1 MNIRNNYK
9 LLAYFNFHP
18 TWAITWA
25 SRFICDVLAHL
36 CSGFWLP
43 NYTVPE
49 LTRIRKHPVKY
60 RGYTCGPR
68 SHRNSSSSMEFV
80 HRADTAGWT
89 FPAKCSV
96 ICVTNE
102 RRQGRAT
109 PVRPSPSSSSPSF
122 FPRLLFLAPRAARS
136 SRLIHWLIH
145 FVTASFMISWPFTA
159 IFSSVHTS
167 WN

>member
-1 MNIRNNYK
+1 M
-9 LLAYFNFHP
+9 
-18 TWAITWA
+18 IT
-25 SRFICDVLAHL
+25 SRFIGAVSAHL
-36 CSGFWLP
+36 CSRLWLS
-43 NYTVPE
+43 NYMTSE
-49 LTRIRKHPVKY
+49 STRIREHPVKY

-80 HRADTAGWT
+80 HRADAAGWT

-109 PVRPSPSSSSPSF
+109 PVRPSSSSSSPSF
-122 FPRLLFLAPRAARS
+122 FPRLLFPVPRAARS

-145 FVTASFMISWPFTA
+145 FVTASFMISWSFTA
-159 IFSSVHTS
+159 IFSPVHTS

>member
-1 MNIRNNYK
+1 MLVY
-9 LLAYFNFHP
+9 Y
-18 TWAITWA
+18 TTSTTSMITWA
-25 SRFICDVLAHL
+25 LRFICDILAHL
-36 CSGFWLP
+36 CSELWLP
-43 NYTVPE
+43 NYMAPE
-49 LTRIRKHPVKY
+49 LTRIRERPVKY
-60 RGYTCGPR
+60 RGYTCGPQ
-68 SHRNSSSSMEFV
+68 SHRNSSSSMEFI

-122 FPRLLFLAPRAARS
+122 FPRFLFPAPHAARS

-145 FVTASFMISWPFTA
+145 FVTASFMISWPLTA
-159 IFSSVHTS
+159 IFSPVHTS

>member
-1 MNIRNNYK
+1 MDRIHKSKSELIVLELIRVIRYHEYRTIINCQHIS
-9 LLAYFNFHP
+9 FS
-18 TWAITWA
+18 TSMITWT
-25 SRFICDVLAHL
+25 SRFICDVSAHL

-43 NYTVPE
+43 NYMAPE

-96 ICVTNE
+96 ICV
-102 RRQGRAT
+102 
-109 PVRPSPSSSSPSF
+109 
-122 FPRLLFLAPRAARS
+122 
-136 SRLIHWLIH
+136 
-145 FVTASFMISWPFTA
+145 
-159 IFSSVHTS
+159 
-167 WN
+167 